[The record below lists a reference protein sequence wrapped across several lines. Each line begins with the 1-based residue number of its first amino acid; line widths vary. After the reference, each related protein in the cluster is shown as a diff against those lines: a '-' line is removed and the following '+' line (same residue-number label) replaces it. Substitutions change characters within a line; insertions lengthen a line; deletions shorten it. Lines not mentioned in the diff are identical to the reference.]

1 MSARPKSGV
10 SRGGAGV
17 AAMSAP
23 VSWATMPPAPVFG
36 RPGRKPPL
44 PVEGGVGAIA
54 VGIIVA
60 VAVGDGRGVIVGGT
74 AVGGTAVGATAV
86 GDGDGDGLGLALGDG
101 EGDGLALGDGDALG
115 DGLGLALGAADGEAL
130 GDGEG
135 EALGDGLGAAPVSA
149 KVVPASTV
157 GVLALVST
165 SAM

>member
-54 VGIIVA
+54 VGIIVGEMVGA
-60 VAVGDGRGVIVGGT
+60 IGKVALGDGRGVIVGGT
-74 AVGGTAVGATAV
+74 VVGGTAVGATAV
-86 GDGDGDGLGLALGDG
+86 GLGLGLALGEGEGLALGEG
-101 EGDGLALGDGDALG
+101 EGDGDGRGDAV
-115 DGLGLALGAADGEAL
+115 AV

-135 EALGDGLGAAPVSA
+135 EALGDGVTAAPVSA

-157 GVLALVST
+157 GAASLVST